1 MNSLLHLQAFS
12 QKLSSLPFALLV
24 DLAVCHEHDL
34 LLECCLDMP
43 REGSHQVQA
52 SGMED
57 SLEESL
63 LLRMAGKEERYCLCK
78 MGSFVQ
84 DVDAEEED

>member
-1 MNSLLHLQAFS
+1 
-12 QKLSSLPFALLV
+12 
-24 DLAVCHEHDL
+24 
-34 LLECCLDMP
+34 MP